1 MGGLV
6 PQGFAAYAR
15 IFHPGY
21 AQFLRW
27 TDGVPAC
34 EREGKLR
41 WRELARLRGTVSHPL
56 MQWREVLAGP
66 LDLERGRDGWQYED
80 AWLGGLP
87 EDEFASVIALLARHT
102 QDPARCTAGLWEG
115 WGSLSE
121 ELGGDPLSW
130 PSLELPNRNYLL
142 FDAALDAFADAGW
155 PVHGSWPSA
164 QAPNQLWPEDH
175 GWFLASDVDFD
186 STVVGGSREL
196 IDALVACRDIEA
208 LHLPANAS
216 LAADA
221 DTVNG
226 RRGPVPTR
234 ADNH

>member
-80 AWLGGLP
+80 AWLGG
-87 EDEFASVIALLARHT
+87 
-102 QDPARCTAGLWEG
+102 
-115 WGSLSE
+115 
-121 ELGGDPLSW
+121 DPLSW

-142 FDAALDAFADAGW
+142 FDAPLDAFADAGW
-155 PVHGSWPSA
+155 PVRGSWPA
-164 QAPNQLWPEDH
+164 
-175 GWFLASDVDFD
+175 G
-186 STVVGGSREL
+186 TSRP
-196 IDALVACRDIEA
+196 C
-208 LHLPANAS
+208 
-216 LAADA
+216 
-221 DTVNG
+221 TCQ
-226 RRGPVPTR
+226 PTR
-234 ADNH
+234 PWPPTLTLSMAAAGLCPRVRTTANRVRI